1 MAVMTITTTAAQDA
15 RIIAAFGAK
24 WNLGRN
30 ATGPE
35 VKADIIDYLRQTV
48 LRIERDAAIAA
59 ASNTAAAGIATLDP
73 T

>member
-1 MAVMTITTTAAQDA
+1 MAVLTITTTAAQDA
-15 RIIAAFGAK
+15 RIIAAFGTK
-24 WNLGRN
+24 LNLGRN
-30 ATGPE
+30 ATGAE
-35 VKADIIDYLRQTV
+35 VKADIVDYLRQLV